1 MKIIDEAF
9 NQIKEGS
16 GITDIEEITNTFIK
30 SQEQNFSL
38 YAYVDIL
45 TQDIDNLE
53 EENFKLKEEINYQK
67 VNIRMFLFIFCI
79 DFRLKMKI

>member
-1 MKIIDEAF
+1 MRIIDEAF

-53 EENFKLKEEINYQK
+53 DENFYLNEKIKSQEVIYL
-67 VNIRMFLFIFCI
+67 FLS
-79 DFRLKMKI
+79 

>member
-1 MKIIDEAF
+1 MRIIDEAF
-9 NQIKEGS
+9 SQIKEGS

-38 YAYVDIL
+38 YSYVDIL

-53 EENFKLKEEINYQK
+53 EENYALKEKIQYQE
-67 VNIRMFLFIFCI
+67 VYC
-79 DFRLKMKI
+79 